1 MNLVRTRLNF
11 FGFDSRRLK
20 GLFTGVKGPNF
31 VAYSAKIMGD
41 VKFATTCGKEGHQGT
56 WVGFNVLVDG
66 NYGLVKVG
74 SCVRLASYSYVSTHS
89 GHLRTTE
96 KGERVVGPVTIED
109 HCFIGPFALI
119 EANTVIGHHSI
130 VGSHSRV
137 RGVFPPYSF
146 IVGNPATAKENRT
159 QASE

>member
-1 MNLVRTRLNF
+1 MTRVF
-11 FGFDSRRLK
+11 SRSK
-20 GLFTGVKGPNF
+20 GASF
-31 VAYSAKIMGD
+31 VAYSALLLGE
-41 VKFATTCGKEGHQGT
+41 VEFAPLCGKDGHEGT
-56 WVGFNVLVDG
+56 WVGFNTMIDG
-66 NYGLVKVG
+66 NYGKVNIG

-96 KGERVVGPVTIED
+96 RGERVVGPVIIED

-119 EANTVIGHHSI
+119 EPNTVIGHHSV

-146 IVGNPATAKENRT
+146 IVGNPATNKPVP
-159 QASE
+159 